1 MKNLRE
7 AAAQL
12 QQYGRNGDTMLA
24 HITPEEAGL
33 LKRLGGSGTINPK
46 TGLPE
51 YFIGNIVSSVVGG
64 VGGILSGGR
73 ASDAAAAQ
81 AQANREAALRS
92 SQMAQFRPIG
102 ITTGFGS
109 SNFNVN
115 DLGQVTSAGYTL
127 NPQLRNIQQG
137 LMTGAEQYD
146 PTQLQ
151 NLIAPLSTGVS
162 SLFNLGQGY
171 LGENPQDVAQRF
183 VTQQQ
188 ALIAPSREKEFG
200 RLLSRNFATGRG
212 GLGVQTGTGTAPANP
227 ALQAYFNAIAQQ
239 DLELAAKGQQ
249 AGMEQVRFG
258 TGLLSSG
265 AELGRQ
271 IPSLYSS
278 SFLPIQTQL
287 ELANLIEGYGRQP
300 FSLSLELARAQ
311 SGANAPAAGMYQS
324 GMNTA
329 AANQFRADSYS
340 PLGSFLSGTSGSLG
354 GLFSGGS
361 SLFSNP
367 NQYGGFF
374 GGGTVPTSVTRD
386 WGSME

>member
-64 VGGILSGGR
+64 IGGLISGGK

-81 AQANREAALRS
+81 AQANREAALRA

-109 SNFNVN
+109 SNFSVN

-127 NPQLRNIQQG
+127 SPELQAIQKG
-137 LMTGAEQYD
+137 LITGAGEYD
-146 PTQLQ
+146 PTKFQG
-151 NLIAPLSTGVS
+151 LIAPLSTGVS

-171 LGENPQDVAQRF
+171 LAENPQDVAQRF

-188 ALIAPSREKEFG
+188 ALIAPSREREFG
-200 RLLSRNFATGRG
+200 RLLSRNYATGRG

-265 AELGRQ
+265 TELGRQ

-287 ELANLIEGYGRQP
+287 ELANVIEGYGRQP
-300 FSLSLELARAQ
+300 FNLSLELARAQ
-311 SGANAPAAGMYQS
+311 SGANAPAASAYQG

-340 PLGSFLSGTSGSLG
+340 PLGSFLSGAGNLG
-354 GLFSGGS
+354 GLFSSFGG
-361 SLFSNP
+361 
-367 NQYGGFF
+367 F
-374 GGGTVPTSVTRD
+374 GGGGSAVPGSQAALARGGSEGSLTWRD
-386 WGSME
+386 

>member
-7 AAAQL
+7 AAAKL
-12 QQYGRNGDTMLA
+12 QQYGRNGDTLLA

-33 LKRLGGSGTINPK
+33 LKQLGGSGTTNPK

-64 VGGILSGGR
+64 IGGVISGGK

-81 AQANREAALRS
+81 AQANREAALRA

-102 ITTGFGS
+102 ITTNFGS
-109 SNFNVN
+109 SNFSVN

-127 NPQLRNIQQG
+127 SPELQAIQKG
-137 LMTGAEQYD
+137 LITGAGEYD

-171 LGENPQDVAQRF
+171 LAETPQEAAQRF

-200 RLLSRNFATGRG
+200 RLLSRNYATGRG
-212 GLGVQTGTGTAPANP
+212 GLGVNTGTGTAPANP
-227 ALQAYFNAIAQQ
+227 ALQAYFNSIAQQ
-239 DLELAAKGQQ
+239 DLELAARGQQ
-249 AGMEQVRFG
+249 AGMEQARFG

-265 AELGRQ
+265 AELSRQ
-271 IPSLYSS
+271 IPSLYSA
-278 SFLPIQTQL
+278 SFLPIATQL
-287 ELANLIEGYGRQP
+287 ELANTIEGYGRQP
-300 FSLSLELARAQ
+300 FNLSLELARAQ
-311 SGANAPAAGMYQS
+311 SGANAPAAGIYQG

-340 PLGSFLSGTSGSLG
+340 PLGSFLSGAGNLG
-354 GLFSGGS
+354 GLFSSFGG
-361 SLFSNP
+361 
-367 NQYGGFF
+367 F
-374 GGGTVPTSVTRD
+374 GGGGSAVPGSQAALARGGSEGSLTWRD
-386 WGSME
+386 